1 MRHRLQRPKATLPL
15 VLSLAIGGC
24 ATLQGL
30 TALRHVDFR
39 LVGADG
45 TRLAGI
51 DVTQVRSYDDVG
63 AADVVRLGA
72 ALSQG
77 RLPVETV
84 LRVRADNPV
93 DNVEARLVRMDW
105 TLLLDRHETVRG
117 VVDREVRIPA
127 GESVDVPV
135 RVELDLLDFFNEQ
148 LPTLVD
154 LAVALSGSGDKQRV
168 ELEAVPTIETR
179 LGSIRYPEPI
189 RMGFD
194 VGG

>member
-1 MRHRLQRPKATLPL
+1 
-15 VLSLAIGGC
+15 
-24 ATLQGL
+24 
-30 TALRHVDFR
+30 
-39 LVGADG
+39 
-45 TRLAGI
+45 
-51 DVTQVRSYDDVG
+51 
-63 AADVVRLGA
+63 
-72 ALSQG
+72 
-77 RLPVETV
+77 
-84 LRVRADNPV
+84 
-93 DNVEARLVRMDW
+93 MDW

>member
-1 MRHRLQRPKATLPL
+1 MRHRLLRLHGALPL
-15 VLSLAIGGC
+15 GLAIALAGC

-39 LVGADG
+39 LAGSDG

-51 DVTQVRSYDDVG
+51 DVTRVRSYEDVG
-63 AADVVRLGA
+63 AADLVRLGA

-77 RLPVETV
+77 LLPVETV

-105 TLLLDRHETVRG
+105 TLLLDRKETVRG

-127 GESVDVPV
+127 GEAVDVPV
-135 RVELDLLDFFNEQ
+135 RVELDLLDFFNEH

-168 ELEAVPTIETR
+168 ELEALPTIETR
-179 LGSIRYPEPI
+179 LGPIRYPEPI
-189 RMGFD
+189 RIGFD
-194 VGG
+194 VGS

>member
-1 MRHRLQRPKATLPL
+1 MRLWPPRPLGALPIGLTLA
-15 VLSLAIGGC
+15 LAGC
-24 ATLQGL
+24 ATLQGI
-30 TALRHVDFR
+30 TALRRVDFQ
-39 LVGADG
+39 LAGADG

-51 DVTQVRSYDDVG
+51 DVTRVRSHEDVG
-63 AADVVRLGA
+63 AADLVRLGA

-77 RLPVETV
+77 QLPVETV
-84 LRVRADNPV
+84 LRVRADNPA
-93 DNVEARLVRMDW
+93 DNVEARMVRMDW
-105 TLLLDRHETVRG
+105 TLLLDQKETVRG

-127 GESVDVPV
+127 GTAVDVPV

-154 LAVALSGSGDKQRV
+154 LAVALSGSGDRQRV

-179 LGSIRYPEPI
+179 LGPIRYPEPVRI
-189 RMGFD
+189 GFD